1 MTLEEKIKCMERVD
15 MLIKL
20 KATGPPKKMSSRLEI
35 SESSLYQ
42 LLNKMKK
49 LGAPIFYSFAHQS
62 YCYKYDVT
70 FSFGFKPVEK
80 AS

>member
-1 MTLEEKIKCMERVD
+1 
-15 MLIKL
+15 
-20 KATGPPKKMSSRLEI
+20 MSRRLEI

-42 LLNKMKK
+42 LLKKMKE

-62 YCYKYDVT
+62 YCYEYDVT
-70 FSFGFKPVEK
+70 FRFGFKPVEK